1 MITDRDITHKL
12 AALRD
17 GWLASIGDTGLI
29 PGPFLTSDEI
39 RELETSTG
47 WSGLHLAEAVRRAF
61 SPFDSAALA
70 ELAGDVPEVEADN
83 TSKLLAILAGRVPA
97 LAAKVLFHGLC
108 AGVGV
113 ILKPSSAE
121 PVFARLLVK
130 SMNAVAPE
138 VPVSHAPTGRLLL
151 DELVKAAPLCL
162 VYGSD
167 ETVAS
172 VLAARPALPTLTG
185 PHMESFAI
193 VFASALTDDA
203 AARAIAYKI
212 ALDTAIYDQSGCLSP
227 VAGLVQSGG
236 TITTRE
242 FAGYLLESLIKTPL
256 KTGAYRPELLAP
268 VRLFLQESS
277 LLYGRDAVLT
287 GPDGIPPA
295 VIMSDV
301 LRPSPGMRTIQV
313 IEFQSNDDPASR
325 PPDLTALLPGLQ
337 NRIQGISIATG
348 SPGDALTESAETAAL
363 LAANP
368 AFRPNYL
375 CAPGFLQD
383 PPALWP
389 ENGIVLA
396 SELRRLI

>member
-1 MITDRDITHKL
+1 MITDRNITQML
-12 AALRD
+12 AVLRD
-17 GWLASIGDTGLI
+17 GWLASVAADCLI
-29 PGPFLTSDEI
+29 PGPFLTADDI
-39 RELETSTG
+39 RELEASTG

-61 SPFDSAALA
+61 SPFDNVALA
-70 ELAGDVPEVEADN
+70 ELAGDRPEHKADN
-83 TSKLLAILAGRVPA
+83 GPDLLAIIAGRVPA
-97 LAAKVLFHGLC
+97 LTAKVLFHGLC
-108 AGVGV
+108 SGVGV

-130 SMNAVAPE
+130 SMNAAAPE
-138 VPVSHAPTGRLLL
+138 VPVSLAPVDRRHL
-151 DELVKAAPLCL
+151 DELVGTVPLCL

-172 VLAARPALPTLTG
+172 ILAARPNLRTLAG

-193 VFASALTDDA
+193 VFASALTDDT
-203 AARAIAYKI
+203 AARTIADKI

-227 VAGLVQSGG
+227 VAVLVQSGG
-236 TITTRE
+236 AITTSR
-242 FAGYLLESLIKTPL
+242 FAGYLLESLVESPL

-277 LLYGRDAVLT
+277 LLYGHDAVLT
-287 GPDGIPPA
+287 GPEGIPPA
-295 VIMSDV
+295 VIISNV
-301 LRPSPGMRTIQV
+301 LRPSPGMRTMQI
-313 IEFQSNDDPASR
+313 IEFQTNNGPASR
-325 PPDLTALLPGLQ
+325 PPDLAALLPGLQ
-337 NRIQGISIATG
+337 SRVQGISIATG
-348 SPGDALTESAETAAL
+348 SPDNALADPAETTAL

-368 AFRPNYL
+368 AYRPNYL

-396 SELRRLI
+396 HELNHR